1 MRPCDL
7 NFRRRRYCGKEIKT
21 AVEGNFKKEIRD
33 FLNFTVCEI
42 NDAEYNDEFI
52 RSVDYDALWKI
63 SRRQKMSSLISF
75 AVCKCPEIKEISGE
89 GFYEKCEKHKM
100 QQIRKAVLFDEERA
114 EILSL
119 LEEKGIWYLPLKG
132 ILLQKIYPEYGM
144 REMVDNDILYDKT
157 CADDLIRLMEGR
169 GYEHKFL
176 NGIPH
181 DSFYKKPF
189 FNFEFHRQL
198 FTASREKEQEYYS
211 DISRFLVKDE
221 DNKFGYHFSDE
232 DCYVYLIC
240 HAYKHY
246 IDGEAGL
253 RNLVDTYLFRKNTD
267 LNMGYILEQLGSLGL
282 DEFES
287 KLRKCGD
294 DLFSKGPA
302 GLDGGETE
310 FIQDLC
316 QTVFYGGLSETG
328 VSRKV
333 LLNTN
338 AATGLGKKAEYIF
351 RRLFPKP
358 SLMREL
364 FPVLDTRPY
373 LLPFIYIYKIARG
386 LIKYPARKC
395 KELRLILKSKG

>member
-1 MRPCDL
+1 M
-7 NFRRRRYCGKEIKT
+7 KT
-21 AVEGNFKKEIRD
+21 AVEGNLKKEIRD
-33 FLNFTVCEI
+33 FLTFTVCTI
-42 NDAEYNDEFI
+42 NDAEYDGEFI

-63 SRRQKMSSLISF
+63 SRRQKMSSLLSF
-75 AVCKCPEIKEISGE
+75 AVCRCPDIREISGD

-132 ILLQKIYPEYGM
+132 ILLQKFYPEYGM

-157 CADDLIRLMEGR
+157 RASDLIRLMEER

-176 NGIPH
+176 NGSPH
-181 DSFYKKPF
+181 DSFYKDPF

-198 FTASREKEQEYYS
+198 FTAYREKEQEYYS
-211 DISRFLVKDE
+211 NISRYMVKDS
-221 DNKFGYHFSDE
+221 DNKYGYHFSDE
-232 DCYVYLIC
+232 DCYVYLIG

-253 RNLVDTYLFRKNTD
+253 RSLVDAYLFRNNSD
-267 LNMGYILEQLGSLGL
+267 LNMSYIQEQLGSLGL

-287 KLRKCGD
+287 KLRRCGD
-294 DLFSKGPA
+294 DLFSKGSA
-302 GLDGGETE
+302 GLESEEAE
-310 FIQDLC
+310 FIQNLC
-316 QTVFYGGLSETG
+316 ETIFYGGLNETG

-338 AATGLGKKAEYIF
+338 AATGFGKKAEYIIC
-351 RRLFPKP
+351 RLFPKR

-364 FPVLDTRPY
+364 FPVLNTRPY

-386 LIKYPARKC
+386 LIKYPARKY